1 VAIVNTVTCGKC
13 GAQSINVYE
22 RGGALLCTTCY
33 GYPPQ
38 RRSSAQLT
46 PGPLPDD
53 PKVSVVKPVKP
64 PTGVKFDGGKPPL
77 ALLPTLALEAVGR
90 VLAFGAKKYQAHNWR
105 GGIQY
110 SRLAGATLR
119 HVFAFLRGE
128 DKDPETGESHLA
140 HAACCVLFALEFVEE
155 GRPELDDRH
164 KPTAVI
170 GGSK

>member
-1 VAIVNTVTCGKC
+1 MAIVTQHRT
-13 GAQSINVYE
+13 
-22 RGGALLCTTCY
+22 
-33 GYPPQ
+33 
-38 RRSSAQLT
+38 SAQWSRPIIEASIRAGT
-46 PGPLPDD
+46 DSPDAFTEAY
-53 PKVSVVKPVKP
+53 KAIEQ
-64 PTGVKFDGGKPPL
+64 PTGVKFDGEKPPL
-77 ALLPTLALEAVGR
+77 ALLPTRALEAVGR

-110 SRLAGATLR
+110 SRLAGAMLR

-155 GRPELDDRH
+155 GRTELDDRH
-164 KPTAVI
+164 KPMAVI